1 MKRVMRITDRGKV
14 KDIGQC
20 GLGTTAEEASL
31 AVKVALIQALI
42 PVGLQAVQDLL
53 EAEVMALAGARHQRT
68 GR

>member
-31 AVKVALIQALI
+31 DVKV
-42 PVGLQAVQDLL
+42 PSS
-53 EAEVMALAGARHQRT
+53 RR
-68 GR
+68 